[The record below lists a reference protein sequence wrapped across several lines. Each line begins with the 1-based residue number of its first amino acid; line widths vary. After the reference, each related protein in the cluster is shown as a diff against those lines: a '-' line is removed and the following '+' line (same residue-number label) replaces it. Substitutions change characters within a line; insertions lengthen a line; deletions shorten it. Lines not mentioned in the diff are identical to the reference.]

1 MSIALLVAATAL
13 LSAAFTAVALVVVF
27 RRVLLPE
34 LEQRMAARMDVAR
47 EEFAVSVERAVRK
60 GVLDGVASIPS
71 REVLQDTTR
80 TIARTGME
88 LMGDSLSSLLGRRG
102 ARRDDRKDDAEGS
115 DDPVT

>member
-1 MSIALLVAATAL
+1 MSLALLVAATAL
-13 LSAAFTAVALVVVF
+13 LSAALTAIALVLVF

-34 LEQRMAARMDVAR
+34 MEQRLAARMEVAR

-102 ARRDDRKDDAEGS
+102 ARREERKDEEGGA